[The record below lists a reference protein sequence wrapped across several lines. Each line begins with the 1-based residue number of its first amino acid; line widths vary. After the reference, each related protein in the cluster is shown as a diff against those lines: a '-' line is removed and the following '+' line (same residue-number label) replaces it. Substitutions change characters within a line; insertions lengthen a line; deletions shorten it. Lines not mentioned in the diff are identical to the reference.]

1 MERQMQHRKTIIWFR
16 RDLRIQD
23 NLALWSGIEEG
34 SIVPVFIWSPEEET
48 KKIVG
53 EAASWWLHHSLIE
66 LDRALQDRGS
76 KLIIRKGRSLPI
88 LNELIEETGAKAV
101 FFNERYEPR
110 IRLRDQQIKEVLEKK
125 GVEVKA
131 FHSNLLFPPLSIVNN
146 QGQPYKVFTSFWK
159 KCLQMP
165 IPLPKILPATFSSAY
180 DQVKTLNID
189 ELGLLPTIAWYKKF
203 KKYWLPGEKGAINQ
217 GEQFIEERL
226 MGYSINRDYPYVQQ
240 VSRLSPHLTWGEIS
254 PRWIWHQL
262 MEQEKIGFSNA
273 QKDIDG
279 FLRQLVWRE
288 FGYHQLVSFP
298 EMIDSPLRK
307 EFLFFPWEEREAEF
321 SAWKEGR
328 TGYPI
333 IDAGMRELW
342 ETGWMHNR
350 VRMVTA
356 SFLVKHL
363 LIPWQRGA
371 SWFEETLLDA
381 DLANNS
387 MGWQWVSGCGFDAAP
402 YFRIFNPMTQ
412 GQKFDEAGAYIRQW
426 VPELKHLPAKYLH
439 CPWTAPEE
447 ILREAGVELGTSYP
461 FPIVEHS
468 FARERALEAYN
479 LIKK

>member
-1 MERQMQHRKTIIWFR
+1 MEKQMQQRKTIIWFR

-23 NLALWSGIEEG
+23 NAALFSGVEQG

-48 KKIVG
+48 KRVVG
-53 EAASWWLHHSLIE
+53 EAASWWLHHSLLE
-66 LDRALQDRGS
+66 LDRALQRRGS
-76 KLIIRKGRSLPI
+76 KLIVRKGRSLPI
-88 LNELIEETGAKAV
+88 LKELIEETGAQAV
-101 FFNERYEPR
+101 YFNERYEPE
-110 IRLRDQQIKEVLEKK
+110 IRFRDQQIKEALEKESI
-125 GVEVKA
+125 EVKA

-146 QGQPYKVFTSFWK
+146 QDQPYKVFTSFWK

-165 IPLPKILPATFSSAY
+165 IPHSKSLPTTFNSTHS
-180 DQVKTLNID
+180 DVKTLNIE
-189 ELGLLPTIAWYKKF
+189 ELGLLPTRAWYKKF
-203 KKYWLPGEKGAINQ
+203 KGYWVPGEKGAIAQ
-217 GEQFIEERL
+217 LEQFIEERL
-226 MGYSINRDYPYVQQ
+226 SGYSIKRDYPFVQQ

-254 PRWIWHQL
+254 PRWMWHQL
-262 MEQEKIGFSNA
+262 VEQENIVSNDG
-273 QKDIDG
+273 QKDIYG

-288 FGYHQLVSFP
+288 FGYHQLVSYP

-307 EFLFFPWEEREAEF
+307 EFTFFPWEEREGEF
-321 SAWKEGR
+321 AAWKQGR
-328 TGYPI
+328 TGFPI

-363 LIPWQRGA
+363 LVPWQRGA

-402 YFRIFNPMTQ
+402 YFRIFNPIIQ
-412 GQKFDEAGAYIRQW
+412 GQKFDEAGDYIRQW
-426 VPELKHLPAKYLH
+426 IPELKHLPAKYIH
-439 CPWTAPEE
+439 CPWTASDA

>member
-1 MERQMQHRKTIIWFR
+1 MQQSKIIIWFR

-23 NLALWSGIEEG
+23 NLALWSGIKQG
-34 SIVPVFIWSPEEET
+34 IIVPVFIWSPEEET
-48 KKIVG
+48 KKVVG

-66 LDRALQDRGS
+66 LNRALQDRGS
-76 KLIIRKGRSLPI
+76 KLIIRKGRTLPI
-88 LNELIEETGAKAV
+88 LKELIEETGAKAV

-110 IRLRDQQIKEVLEKK
+110 IRLRDQQMKEALEEK
-125 GVEVKA
+125 GIMVKA

-165 IPLPKILPATFSSAY
+165 IPLPKILPATLSSTH

-189 ELGLLPTIAWYKKF
+189 ELGLLTTRDWYQKF
-203 KKYWLPGEKGAINQ
+203 KEKWLPGEKGAIAQ
-217 GEQFIEERL
+217 WEQFIEERL
-226 MGYSINRDYPYVQQ
+226 SGYSTKRDYPYVQH

-254 PRWIWHQL
+254 PRWIWHQVR
-262 MEQEKIGFSNA
+262 EQEKVNSSYSR

-307 EFLFFPWEEREAEF
+307 EFAFFPWEEREDEWA
-321 SAWKEGR
+321 AWKEGR

-402 YFRIFNPMTQ
+402 YFRIFNPITQ
-412 GQKFDEAGAYIRQW
+412 GQKFDESGDYIRQW
-426 VPELKHLPAKYLH
+426 VPELKYLPTKYLFS
-439 CPWTAPEE
+439 PWTAPET

-461 FPIVEHS
+461 FPIVEHV

-479 LIKK
+479 LVKK